1 MILLYRLS
9 AKAKSVEEYLKEL
22 GDSKRDKPA
31 QIRDA
36 LQIYI
41 DLWKK
46 TIEKGIVQRSDDIE
60 TALTKIDNQGGLY
73 LAADE

>member
-1 MILLYRLS
+1 MS
-9 AKAKSVEEYLKEL
+9 AKVKNVEEYLKGL

-31 QIRDA
+31 QIREA

-46 TIEKGIVQRSDDIE
+46 TIEKGVVQPSDDIE